1 MVTDVVDEL
10 ESLGGLASYL
20 DVGVAHDDVKHMIK
34 AFHGLMRNGIII
46 SVVGEVISILVS
58 LMSKTKD

>member
-1 MVTDVVDEL
+1 M
-10 ESLGGLASYL
+10 
-20 DVGVAHDDVKHMIK
+20 DVGVAHDDVKHVIK

-46 SVVGEVISILVS
+46 SVVGEVISILIS